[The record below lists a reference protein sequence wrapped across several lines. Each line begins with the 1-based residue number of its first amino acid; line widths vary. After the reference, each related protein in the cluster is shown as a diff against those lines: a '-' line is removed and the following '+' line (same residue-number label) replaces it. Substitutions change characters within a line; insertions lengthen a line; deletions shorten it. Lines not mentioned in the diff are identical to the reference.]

1 MALSIKV
8 GDTSSLAFA
17 LGSGIGSARRDES
30 SAQQLV
36 KGELN
41 IASIGSADSQD
52 AASVQID
59 GAAGLAVAITAGNV
73 EKAQDAVDQIS
84 SLRAE
89 QADLAALAADSPQN
103 SFTASLNTEVQAK
116 QDEIERVAAAAT
128 DQNGNSL
135 LASGSGTLTSTLEAS
150 SRSATFGQ
158 GSSLLASDL
167 SLSITSQV
175 GAQDAL
181 DSLAE
186 QDLGL
191 SVTQAGLASA
201 AGAVQ
206 DTQEAAAQAAEQ
218 QATQSDS
225 SGEPTTP
232 EYTSS
237 NVAAQLGISA
247 YSQQQELATLIS
259 ASLSGDSTE
268 GSGFAT
274 VA

>member
-1 MALSIKV
+1 MSISIKV
-8 GDTSSLAFA
+8 GDTSSLSFA
-17 LGSGIGSARRDES
+17 SSSGVAAARRDEAT
-30 SAQQLV
+30 AQQLI

-41 IASIGSADSQD
+41 IAAIGSSDSQD
-52 AASVQID
+52 ATSVKID

-73 EKAQDAVDQIS
+73 DKAQAAVDQIS

-89 QADLAALAADSPQN
+89 QADLSALAVASPQN
-103 SFTASLNTEVQAK
+103 SFTAALNTEVQSK

-128 DQNGNSL
+128 DQNGNNL
-135 LASGSGTLTSTLEAS
+135 LASGRGTVISTLEAS
-150 SRSATFGQ
+150 SRSAAFAQ
-158 GSSLLASDL
+158 SSSILASDL
-167 SLSITSQV
+167 SLSITSQA

-206 DTQEAAAQAAEQ
+206 KEQDTAAQAAEQ

-225 SGEPTTP
+225 SSTQSTQA
-232 EYTSS
+232 YTSS
-237 NVAAQLGISA
+237 NVAAQLGINA
-247 YSQQQELATLIS
+247 YSQQQELATLIT
-259 ASLSGDSTE
+259 ATLSSDSSE
-268 GSGFAT
+268 GSGLSAI
-274 VA
+274 A